1 MEIFKKQK
9 MILKVMRFLKDYGIF
24 VFYVSKEIFGMF
36 DCCGK
41 TMFGFTVF
49 SNVLL
54 DGDVFCDSGMNL
66 QNLLI
71 WIFLKLKTGV
81 GI

>member
-1 MEIFKKQK
+1 
-9 MILKVMRFLKDYGIF
+9 
-24 VFYVSKEIFGMF
+24 MF

-54 DGDVFCDSGMNL
+54 DGDVFCDSEMNL

-71 WIFLKLKTGV
+71 WIFFKIENRCGDMIGCNSEYNNGSNDLVCEK
-81 GI
+81 III

>member
-1 MEIFKKQK
+1 
-9 MILKVMRFLKDYGIF
+9 
-24 VFYVSKEIFGMF
+24 
-36 DCCGK
+36 
-41 TMFGFTVF
+41 MFGFTVF

-54 DGDVFCDSGMNL
+54 DGDVFCDSEMNL

-81 GI
+81 GICLIAIRKCDNGSNDLVCEKTVT